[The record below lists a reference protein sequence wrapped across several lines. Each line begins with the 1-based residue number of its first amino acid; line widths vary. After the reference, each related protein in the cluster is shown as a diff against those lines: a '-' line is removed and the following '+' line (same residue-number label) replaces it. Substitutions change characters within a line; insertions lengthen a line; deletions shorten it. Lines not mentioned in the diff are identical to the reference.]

1 MICAVGLC
9 MCQCKDVKREDVL
22 YRLDQNNRLSP
33 YHKSCGENLSDE
45 QKAQVDLAQRR
56 RWGVAR

>member
-1 MICAVGLC
+1 

-22 YRLDQNNRLSP
+22 YRLDQSNRLSP

-45 QKAQVDLAQRR
+45 QKMQVDLAQRR
-56 RWGVAR
+56 RWGVAK